1 MKKGKT
7 GRKFGLERKG
17 RRALLRSLMNSI
29 IRDEAITTTE
39 AKAKEVRP
47 VLEKLITK
55 SRGGEMSAKRLLL
68 SRLSSATSAY
78 KLLKTIG
85 PKYKDR
91 NGGYLRITKLGRRL
105 SDGSRMAKIE
115 FV

>member
-1 MKKGKT
+1 MRHHKKGRIF
-7 GRKFGLERKG
+7 GRVKKG
-17 RRALLRSLMNSI
+17 RVALKRSLMNSLI
-29 IRDEAITTTE
+29 KTEAIKTTE

-47 VLEKLITK
+47 ALEKLVTK
-55 SRGGEMSAKRLLL
+55 SRLDSPATRSILY
-68 SRLSSATSAY
+68 SRLASAASVH

-91 NGGYLRITKLGRRL
+91 AGGYLRITKLGRRL
-105 SDGSRMAKIE
+105 SDGSPMAKIE